1 MNPDKSDYRPS
12 SLFRPL
18 TGWHVLAG
26 FVFFFGIVFAVNG
39 FMAWRAVTTFDGV
52 ETAGAYQK
60 GRAYNHLLDRME
72 AQRDLGWSAAMTT
85 ESLPGAAH
93 RTRLGV
99 AFADSEGR
107 PLQDLDVEAVFWR
120 PVAAGADSEA
130 KLQETEPGQYEATFD
145 LAHPGNWIVRVA
157 AIAPGGE
164 TFVTENRVVLR
175 D

>member
-1 MNPDKSDYRPS
+1 MNPDKTDYRPS
-12 SLFRPL
+12 RVRKI

-26 FVFFFGIVFAVNG
+26 FIVFFGIVFAVNG
-39 FMAWRAVTTFDGV
+39 IMVWRALTTFDGV

-60 GRAYNHLLDRME
+60 GRAYNHLLDRMDE
-72 AQRDLGWSAAMTT
+72 QRELGWSAELTT
-85 ESLPGAAH
+85 ESLPGPAH

-99 AFADSEGR
+99 SFADSEGR
-107 PLQDLDVEAVFWR
+107 PLQDLEVEAIFWR
-120 PVAAGADSEA
+120 PVAAGADREA
-130 KLQETEPGQYEATFD
+130 KLDETGPGQYEATFD